1 MFIAS
6 KTFGYSLFGAA
17 IISNHSINCCS
28 MLSLTVCLVVAL
40 LFSKMLCPNDVT
52 FKIYYPSLLR
62 LIPAV
67 KGQFFVIVNM
77 YSSDPLYN
85 LRPSYPQASIMYDR
99 CVIFDHLVKEK
110 LKLAVYPSI
119 ELINY
124 YNGNSKTF

>member
-1 MFIAS
+1 MAS
-6 KTFGYSLFGAA
+6 KTFGCSLSGAA
-17 IISNHSINCCS
+17 IISNHSISCCS
-28 MLSLTVCLVVAL
+28 TLSLTVYLVVAL

-52 FKIYYPSLLR
+52 FKIYYPSLLK

-85 LRPSYPQASIMYDR
+85 FNPSCPQASIMYDK
-99 CVIFDHLVKEK
+99 CVIFDHLVNEK
-110 LKLAVYPSI
+110 LKLAVCPSI

-124 YNGNSKTF
+124 YSGNSNTF